1 MKHWFVI
8 RHLHRHNID
17 NILLQRMYLQTL
29 IPVKRPG
36 WTCKGLL
43 IQAFFIFLMTMVG
56 NLADGE
62 YKFQTTGLVLS
73 ISVFQLDF
81 QLSLPQLRDLGQTT
95 STYTFLHCKTLH
107 YWWTVA
113 HSARNFSAKQCFID
127 MNLIPVHHCSV
138 RVQVA
143 DKGCL
148 GHRGHFPQL
157 LAWFLLFPSFLFSSK
172 RF

>member
-1 MKHWFVI
+1 MKHWFVF

-17 NILLQRMYLQTL
+17 NILLQRMYLPL

-36 WTCKGLL
+36 WAMSISHIKGFSLL
-43 IQAFFIFLMTMVG
+43 FFDD
-56 NLADGE
+56 DGE